1 MASNRITPNWLHVA
15 RDFQVNQELVWLNSC
30 GIAPM
35 PTPVL
40 SAVKA
45 HLDAYARKVI
55 FGPRS
60 DEELRSAISSHLAA
74 RIGALPHEVAPI
86 HHTTE
91 GMTFISLGLNLSAGD
106 GVVLMANEY
115 PSNVYPW
122 QHLQSQGVTFQ
133 TLADGPTPED
143 VIASASQLLDE
154 RTRVLAVSAVHWCTG
169 MPLPLQALGRLC
181 KERDV
186 LFVVDGAQG
195 VGHVPIDV
203 NACNIGAMAF
213 SAWKWL
219 MGPIGLG
226 AFYVRQDLLA
236 ELKFPFKGTGS
247 VVNDHVYFPYR
258 DDLKPNT
265 ARYVVSTPSF
275 TDWAHFEASLSYL
288 DTLGVENVRNRV
300 HALALHLG
308 QQLKQ
313 QGFELARD
321 GFATHPTA
329 IVAARAP
336 GRDMARLVADLGTLG
351 IVAAERLGWMR
362 MAPHIHLNEDQ
373 LDTVATTAGRLLR
386 AQS

>member
-1 MASNRITPNWLHVA
+1 
-15 RDFQVNQELVWLNSC
+15 
-30 GIAPM
+30 M
-35 PTPVL
+35 PAPVL

-60 DEELRSAISSHLAA
+60 DEELLASISSHLAPI
-74 RIGALPHEVAPI
+74 IGAHPHEVVPI

-91 GMTFISLGLNLSAGD
+91 GMTFVSLGLQLTAGD
-106 GVVLMANEY
+106 RVVLMANEY

-122 QHLQSQGVTFQ
+122 QHLQSQGVVFD
-133 TLADGPTPED
+133 TLADGPTPQD
-143 VIASASQLLDE
+143 VVASASQLLNA
-154 RTRVLAVSAVHWCTG
+154 RTRVLTVSAVHWCTG
-169 MPLPLQALGRLC
+169 MPLPLLELGRLC
-181 KERDV
+181 KERNV

-258 DDLKPNT
+258 DDVKNGA
-265 ARYVVSTPSF
+265 ARYIVSTPSF

-288 DTLGVENVRNRV
+288 STLGFENVRNRV
-300 HALALHLG
+300 HTLALHLG
-308 QQLKQ
+308 NQLKL

-321 GFATHPTA
+321 GFANHATA
-329 IVAARAP
+329 IVAARGP
-336 GRDMARLVADLGTLG
+336 GRDMARLVTDLGALG
-351 IVAAERLGWMR
+351 IVAAERLGWLR
-362 MAPHIHLNEDQ
+362 MAPHIHLTEDQ
-373 LDTVATTAGRLLR
+373 LDAVAVTAGRLLK
-386 AQS
+386 AQT